1 MSWEKV
7 LKNEEDMTDD
17 EYRRLYGDGSETD
30 FQQFRNKK
38 NELQRELDQ
47 RWEDVDI
54 GLIRQLVEAEQRNS
68 DDMNAMMFEDM
79 ADDIRKLER
88 YTEEIILEL
97 KEYFE
102 NPLSE
107 ENPSGHKYRK
117 EFRD

>member
-79 ADDIRKLER
+79 ADDIRK
-88 YTEEIILEL
+88 I
-97 KEYFE
+97 
-102 NPLSE
+102 
-107 ENPSGHKYRK
+107 RK
-117 EFRD
+117 IY

>member
-17 EYRRLYGDGSETD
+17 EYRMLYGDGSETD

-107 ENPSGHKYRK
+107 ENPSGHEYRK